1 MFCTI
6 RRPMVCG
13 LPAGS
18 VLNLNAIEKA
28 PRERGLGIVSAVCAG
43 LMYLKLVCRSLRRF
57 LGLLWL
63 RRRGLL

>member
-6 RRPMVCG
+6 RRPLVCG

-43 LMYLKLVCRSLRRF
+43 LMS
-57 LGLLWL
+57 
-63 RRRGLL
+63 